1 MLAFC
6 GPASSHVDSTG
17 FRMYV
22 PEEYATVFL
31 KYGITTV
38 VRLNKK
44 MYDAKRFTKSGLK
57 HHELFFIDG
66 SCPTEAIV

>member
-1 MLAFC
+1 
-6 GPASSHVDSTG
+6 
-17 FRMYV
+17 MYV

-31 KYGITTV
+31 KYGITNV